1 MLLLID
7 ADFIAYKACAGAE
20 IDVDYGDNVIV
31 VSSRFSDAQDYFN
44 REIER
49 IKNYFAYFDELE
61 IGLYF
66 SSADNFRKKILPE
79 YKGHRNRK
87 KPCGYKRLIED
98 LKNEY
103 TVIQVP
109 TLEADDAMGVAQTIT
124 EENDTIIVSPDKDMR
139 QIPGYLYDFKE
150 VIKITEE
157 EGRRFHLLQ
166 TLAGDSTDG
175 YAGCPGYGMKKAEQ
189 FLSENDYSW
198 KAIVEA
204 FEEKGLTE
212 EDALTN
218 ARLAKILT
226 ADYYDFDKR
235 EPILWTASP
244 SDGAD
249 DGAEPAP
256 EKADRSATTS

>member
-87 KPCGYKRLIED
+87 KPCGYKRLIEE
-98 LKNEY
+98 LRKEHS
-103 TVIQVP
+103 VIQVP
-109 TLEADDAMGVAQTIT
+109 GLEADDAMGVAQTLT
-124 EENDTIIVSPDKDMR
+124 EENDTVIVSPDKDMR

-150 VIKITEE
+150 VVKITEE
-157 EGRRFHLLQ
+157 EGQRFHLLQ

-175 YAGCPGYGMKKAEQ
+175 YSGCPGYGMKKAEQ
-189 FLSENDYSW
+189 LLSSTNYSW
-198 KAIVEA
+198 KSIREA

-226 ADYYDFDKR
+226 KDYYDFDTR
-235 EPILWTASP
+235 EPILWTPSP
-244 SDGAD
+244 SDGANN
-249 DGAEPAP
+249 GAEPAP
-256 EKADRSATTS
+256 EKTDRPAA